1 MAHISSPSA
10 DPRAGTAMEEL
21 RESVDFTRLRETLA
35 SKPFVLK
42 SDWLAVYLASEVP
55 LSLVPA
61 AGGPRMPYLRLYARE
76 LPIERKR
83 VIALELIDITLRT
96 LKLRADQRYQ
106 TSVQF
111 VTQPQVCGDDPQ
123 VEIPR
128 GTDFVLEVSGHDLT
142 EEKKRAFA
150 REAAAM
156 LRHFAPAKLSS
167 RIARVL
173 GTKANSSQ
181 QIALQFNEL
190 SPATS
195 DPFLVDSQP
204 WAA

>member
-1 MAHISSPSA
+1 
-10 DPRAGTAMEEL
+10 
-21 RESVDFTRLRETLA
+21 
-35 SKPFVLK
+35 
-42 SDWLAVYLASEVP
+42 
-55 LSLVPA
+55 
-61 AGGPRMPYLRLYARE
+61 MPYLRLYARE
-76 LPIERKR
+76 LPIEQKR
-83 VIALELIDITLRT
+83 VIALELIEITLRT

-106 TSVQF
+106 TSIQF
-111 VTQPQVCGDDPQ
+111 VTQPQECGAGPQ

-128 GTDFVLEVSGHDLT
+128 GTDFILEVSGHNLT

-156 LRHFAPAKLSS
+156 LRHVAPVKLWS
-167 RIARVL
+167 RIAHVL
-173 GTKANSSQ
+173 RTRANSSQ

-195 DPFLVDSQP
+195 DPFIVDSQP